1 MIKQL
6 LSILLIFLT
15 TGFAYA
21 QGTSVI
27 KGKIIDQTSG
37 KPIAQVN
44 IKMMPGDI
52 GGSSDNDGNFV
63 MSNMKNGDYSLVFT
77 HLSYKTKELKITV
90 DGKNS
95 NIEVKMELDIVNLLA
110 VEILDDKFANT
121 PYSKTI
127 IRKSNMDLIPVRDI
141 GDFMR
146 EIPNVS
152 AVRKGGANLDPVIR
166 GFKFD
171 QLNVIADNGLMVEGG
186 CPNRMDPTTSHI
198 DADEIEAIEVVKGP
212 YALRFGP
219 NMGGMVNLLTINP
232 RPFDKFQLHVK
243 GSTGYESNW
252 NGQRQH
258 ITVLG
263 GGKHVFFTLSGSNSM
278 YGNYEDGDGNLVR
291 TQFSKMGFNGKLGF
305 SPAKNH
311 VFYFTYTD
319 FFAKNVSFPSLMM
332 DEREDKTNFY
342 SFDYNA
348 KNISEIIAS
357 INVKAYKSTVDHTMD
372 NAERSISDTA
382 FAISQVLAER
392 IGARAEAGLNVLKGH
407 LFVGADFYKIN
418 KDGDRV
424 KTMLGQNP
432 TTMNMIPVKVENLWN
447 SAFIQNF
454 GIFGEYKKSFGSW
467 EVVGALRFDMN
478 SAYSDSI
485 SLMTAATPTVPSYDL
500 LGINADSTSSNYS
513 NISFNLGATKAL
525 NENMSLGLSFG
536 RGVRSPN
543 MIERFI
549 ILLPVGF
556 DNYEYLGNPYLKP
569 EVNNEVDL
577 VFKYK
582 HGKIGNFEVTGFYSR
597 INDYIGGTYVPPTVQ
612 KPFTVTV
619 LGVKKFDNLGSASV
633 YGFEFGYSSLESKKL
648 VVKASAAYSQ
658 GAIDEATVYT
668 FDAQHN
674 ATSSEIVKNE
684 PLPEIPPLDF
694 RVNATYKLLNNR
706 LIPGISFRH
715 VAAQTK
721 VSVSS
726 NELTSESYNL
736 MDLSLK
742 YKHSEV
748 VSVSG
753 GIRNLFDTYYF
764 EHLNRRILGTDLRIA
779 EPGRVFYI
787 NLFFNI

>member
-1 MIKQL
+1 MTKQL
-6 LSILLIFLT
+6 LLILTFFLSFGIANAQ
-15 TGFAYA
+15 TG
-21 QGTSVI
+21 SVL
-27 KGKIIDQTSG
+27 KGKVVDKLNGNALS
-37 KPIAQVN
+37 QVN
-44 IKMMPGDI
+44 LKLSPGDI
-52 GGSSDNDGNFV
+52 GTSTNQEGHYEFTNL
-63 MSNMKNGDYSLVFT
+63 KNGNYTLIVSHVSFK
-77 HLSYKTKELKITV
+77 SQEFKVKIE
-90 DGKNS
+90 GKPS
-95 NIEVKMELDIVNLLA
+95 NLDIQMEVDIVNLLA
-110 VEILDDKFANT
+110 VEILDDKFTNT

-127 IRKSNMDLIPVRDI
+127 IKKSSMELIPVRDI

-171 QLNVIADNGLMVEGG
+171 QLNVIADNGLMIEGG

-198 DADEIEAIEVVKGP
+198 DADDIEAIEVVKGP
-212 YALRFGP
+212 FALRFGP

-232 RPFDKFQLHVK
+232 RPFDKFQIHVK
-243 GSTGYESNW
+243 GSTGYESKW

-263 GGKHVFFTLSGSNSM
+263 GGKKVFFTLSGSNSV
-278 YGNYEDGDGNLVR
+278 YGNYEDGDGNMVR

-305 SPAKNH
+305 SPVKNH
-311 VFYFTYTD
+311 VIYFTYTD

-332 DEREDKTNFY
+332 DEREDKTKFY

-348 KNISEIIAS
+348 KNISEMIAS
-357 INVKAYKSTVDHTMD
+357 INVKAYKSVVDHTMD
-372 NAERSISDTA
+372 NAERSVSDTA

-392 IGARAEAGLNVLKGH
+392 IGARAEAGLNILKGH
-407 LFVGADFYKIN
+407 LFVGTDFYNIT
-418 KDGDRV
+418 KDGDRIKHMIV
-424 KTMLGQNP
+424 QFP
-432 TTMNMIPVKVENLWN
+432 TSTNSIPVKIENLWN
-447 SAFIQNF
+447 SALIQNI
-454 GIFGEYKKSFGSW
+454 GIFGEYKKTFGTW
-467 EVVGALRFDMN
+467 EAVAALRFDMN
-478 SAYSDSI
+478 SAHSDSI
-485 SLMTAATPTVPSYDL
+485 SLMTVAAPTIPSYDL
-500 LGINADSTSSNYS
+500 LGINADSTNSSYS
-513 NISFNLGATKAL
+513 NISFNIGATKAIS
-525 NENMSLGLSFG
+525 ENMSVGLSLG

-569 EVNNEVDL
+569 EVNNEADL
-577 VFKYK
+577 IFKYK
-582 HGKIGNFEVTGFYSR
+582 HNKIGNFEITGYYSR
-597 INDYIGGTYVPPTVQ
+597 INDYIGGTYVPPTIQ

-619 LGVKKFDNLGSASV
+619 LGVKKFENIGNASV

-648 VVKASAAYSQ
+648 VIKASAAYSQ
-658 GAIDEATVYT
+658 GTIDEATVYT

-684 PLPEIPPLDF
+684 PLPEIPPMDF
-694 RVNATYKLLNNR
+694 RVNATYKLLKNR
-706 LIPGISFRH
+706 LIPGISFRY

-742 YKHSEV
+742 YKHSDV
-748 VSVSG
+748 LSVSG
-753 GIRNLFDTYYF
+753 GIRNLFDTYYY